1 MFYNCFLFKCCSC
14 EAQIEPA
21 RKTCHKQHF
30 YQCSGRQSSL
40 WLHLWNQCHVLS
52 GGVPA
57 AQHDE
62 LPGRVLWLCGQHTG
76 LLSAA
81 HGGPL
86 RICSL
91 CLFTVSINILCTRHS
106 NSELSQFIHSTFSE
120 FYQAHPTLFSIESHS
135 CHAIKSIAMASS

>member
-1 MFYNCFLFKCCSC
+1 MASIIIYVDFSNRTDLVRCKTARPKLFGCFC

-21 RKTCHKQHF
+21 RKTCYKQHF
-30 YQCSGRQSSL
+30 YPCSGRQSSL
-40 WLHLWNQCHVLS
+40 WLHLWNQCHVLC

-86 RICSL
+86 RYCSL
-91 CLFTVSINILCTRHS
+91 CLFTVSTNARSHHIQILSCLS
-106 NSELSQFIHSTFSE
+106 SFILSQNCFRLT
-120 FYQAHPTLFSIESHS
+120 PL
-135 CHAIKSIAMASS
+135 